1 MTVYNSRKLFYKNPF
16 GAVEAGTEITFR
28 IVTPPNLFICSASLM
43 VETPQG
49 SVDAVTMEFEA
60 GSPEGNRFTCRYT
73 PQTSGCCYYEFF
85 LSTEQGDRFIHCGEN
100 GQGKFNNAPNRKKF
114 QLTVYNQWFYTP
126 DSWKGGI
133 LYQIFPDRFAFSGIF
148 HPGVPAD
155 RKLRSDWGATPVFL
169 PDEHGEIRNDDYFC
183 GDLEGI
189 RQKLGYIQQLGVTS
203 IYLNPIFEAH
213 SNHRYNTADYRKVDP
228 LLGNEDDFARLC
240 ADAEKHGIRIIL
252 DGVFS
257 HTGSD
262 SIYFNRNKRYGDGG
276 AYNTPESPYFRWY
289 RFQNYPTQ
297 YDSWWGID
305 TLPAVDELYPDY
317 LSFICGEG
325 GVIDYWMNLGASGF
339 RLDVADELPDG
350 FIDQVRKAVKRHGE
364 DKLLIG
370 EVWEDASN
378 KISYGV
384 KRRYLLGDQLDSVMN
399 YPFKDAVLS
408 YVKSGFGSIFK
419 NNIMTI
425 VENYP
430 KPALDVAMNS
440 LSTHDTARAL
450 TVLSFY
456 NYEGKDRTWQA
467 AQALSPRHYLEA
479 VEKLKLAMALQFFLP
494 GIPCIY
500 YGDEAG
506 MQGFTDP
513 FNRGCYPWGH
523 PHADLLDFTRKLSA
537 MRKKSRAVAKGTL
550 RFLHCSDRHCAILR
564 QDGEAYTLLLV
575 NRDSSEWNYTLPEE
589 FRKGEA
595 LAGTLHGAHLHVPA
609 IGFAVLNKATEK

>member
-28 IVTPPNLFICSASLM
+28 IVTPPDLFICSASLM

-60 GSPEGNRFTCRYT
+60 GSPEGNRFVCRYT
-73 PQTSGCCYYEFF
+73 PQAVGCSYYEFF

-100 GQGKFNNAPNRKKF
+100 GRGKFNDAPKRKKF
-114 QLTVYNQWFYTP
+114 QLTVYSKSFYTP
-126 DSWKGGI
+126 NEWKGGVF
-133 LYQIFPDRFAFSGIF
+133 YQIFPDRFFFSGRF

-189 RQKLGYIQQLGVTS
+189 RQKLDYIEQLGVTA

-213 SNHRYNTADYRKVDP
+213 SNHRYNTADYRKIDP
-228 LLGNEDDFARLC
+228 LLGNEEDFTRLC
-240 ADAEKHGIRIIL
+240 GEAKQRGIRIIL

-262 SIYFNRNKRYGDGG
+262 SIYFNRSKRYGEGG
-276 AYNTPESPYFRWY
+276 AYNTPDSPYYHWY
-289 RFQNYPTQ
+289 HFQSYPSQ

-305 TLPAVDELYPDY
+305 TLPAVNELHPSY
-317 LSFICGEG
+317 LDFICGEG
-325 GVIDYWMNLGASGF
+325 GVIDYWMELGASGF

-384 KRRYLLGDQLDSVMN
+384 KRRYLLGEQLDSVMN

-408 YVKSGFGSIFK
+408 YIKSGFGTIFK

-456 NYEGKDRTWQA
+456 NYEGKGRTWQA
-467 AQALSPRHYLEA
+467 AQALSPLHYLEA

-523 PHADLLDFTRKLSA
+523 PHTDLLDFTRKLSG
-537 MRKKSRAVAKGTL
+537 MRKKSRAAAKGTL
-550 RFLHCSDRHCAILR
+550 RFLHCSDRHCAIVR
-564 QDGEAYTLLLV
+564 QDGKAYTLLLV
-575 NRDSSEWNYTLPEE
+575 NRDSSEWSYTLPEE
-589 FRKGEA
+589 FRDGEA
-595 LAGTLHGAHLHVPA
+595 LAGTLQGAHLHVPA